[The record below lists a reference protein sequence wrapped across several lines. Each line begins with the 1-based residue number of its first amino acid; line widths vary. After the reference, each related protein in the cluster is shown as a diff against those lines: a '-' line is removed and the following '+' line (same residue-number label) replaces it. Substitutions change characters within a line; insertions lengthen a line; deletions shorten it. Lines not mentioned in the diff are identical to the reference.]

1 MQSMRVCLEKPE
13 GKDALSPPHGDGAG
27 ERERSRSPRKG
38 MDPPTEAETGKNKD
52 LKDQI
57 VQELLT
63 NLLDICPAV
72 TAEEATPTKLL
83 QSNLS
88 LGVATVGLTARLNTV
103 ILEPQKTQDSLQTI
117 GTSMVQSNLMLA
129 KTLKDQAVSIESQR
143 SGA

>member
-1 MQSMRVCLEKPE
+1 MSMDSAAPE
-13 GKDALSPPHGDGAG
+13 TGADALSPPHGDGEG

-38 MDPPTEAETGKNKD
+38 MNPPTEAETDKNKD

-72 TAEEATPTKLL
+72 TVEEATPSKLL

-103 ILEPQKTQDSLQTI
+103 ILGLQKTQDSLQTM